1 MASSNPDTLA
11 VRQDALLLRAIR
23 VLLWL
28 SDIPVCVACGGN
40 FLEHRPDCE
49 LRAILDEWD
58 KMQGKEK
65 P

>member
-1 MASSNPDTLA
+1 MSEPINAVA
-11 VRQDALLLRAIR
+11 VRQDALLVRAID
-23 VLLWL
+23 LLRIMAQFKCSWC
-28 SDIPVCVACGGN
+28 SSWRNEGAHFPN
-40 FLEHRPDCE
+40 CE